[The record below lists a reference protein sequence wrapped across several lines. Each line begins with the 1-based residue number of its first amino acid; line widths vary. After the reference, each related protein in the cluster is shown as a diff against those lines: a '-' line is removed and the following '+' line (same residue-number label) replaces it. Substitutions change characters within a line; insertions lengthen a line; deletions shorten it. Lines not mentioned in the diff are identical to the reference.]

1 MSRLGRFMVTP
12 ALLRRLALASLAANV
27 VIVVTGGA
35 VRLTGSGLGCPTWPK
50 CTDASYMTTRAM
62 GVHGVIEYS
71 NRMLGGVVG
80 LIAIAALLAA
90 VWLRPRRPALVGL
103 AALVLAGVVG
113 QGVLG
118 GITVLTG
125 LNPWT
130 VAAHFLVSAGVIAAA
145 YALWRRVDEADGAAR
160 PVVPGPLRAL
170 VWLLAAAAAAVL
182 VLGTLVTGSGPHA
195 GDPDTPRMGFDLTT
209 IAQAH
214 ADVVFLLIGVSV
226 ATWFAL
232 RAVGAPPG
240 AVRAAGALVGIELA
254 QGLVGFVQYFM
265 HVPPLAVGLHMLGAC
280 LVWLATLT
288 LLYATRVREPLAAG
302 PPTAVSAH
310 SAGSSG
316 GPSSGE
322 VAAPVTEPE
331 ATLRVP

>member
-1 MSRLGRFMVTP
+1 MAGVSRLGRFMVTP
-12 ALLRRLALASLAANV
+12 TLLRRLALASLAANV
-27 VIVVTGGA
+27 IIVVTGGA

-50 CTDASYMTTRAM
+50 CTDASYTTTGAM

-90 VWLRPRRPALVGL
+90 VWLRPRRPALVRL

-145 YALWRRVDEADGAAR
+145 YALWRRVDEPDGPAR
-160 PVVPGPLRAL
+160 PVVPAPLRAL
-170 VWLLAAAAAAVL
+170 VWLLTAAAATVL

-232 RAVGAPPG
+232 RAAGAPPA
-240 AVRAAGALVGIELA
+240 AVRAAGVLVGIELV
-254 QGLVGFVQYFM
+254 QGLVGFVQYFL

-288 LLYATRVREPLAAG
+288 LWYATRVREPLPAG
-302 PPTAVSAH
+302 APTTVTRSLDPHKPAQV
-310 SAGSSG
+310 GVSG
-316 GPSSGE
+316 GS
-322 VAAPVTEPE
+322 
-331 ATLRVP
+331 